1 MTARRTFL
9 KQAGA
14 ISAGIMLIKPASLLA
29 APATTKVGLQLYT
42 LRDYIGKD
50 VKGVIAKVAKAGY
63 KEVETFGY
71 DVSKRQFWGLG
82 PKDFKELLADNGLK
96 SPSGHYGMDQ
106 FLAEGKDDD
115 IKAYIEAA
123 HGLGQ
128 STIVIPYLDEK
139 YRKTTEDFK
148 VTAGKFNKIAHMIK
162 AGGLSTG
169 YHNHNFEFVP
179 VDGTMLYDVLLKE
192 TDHSLI
198 HFEMDLYWVVRA
210 GQDPI
215 KWIKAHPGRFS
226 MWHIKDMDKAKRE
239 LNTEVGAG
247 SIDFKKIFEYKK
259 LAGVKHIFMEQEN
272 FSMDAYQSITQSA
285 GYIRNNLVKI

>member
-1 MTARRTFL
+1 MPSGYATFNFFNQNKYTYYKSIIMTARRTFL

-123 HGLGQ
+123 HGLGAEHHCN
-128 STIVIPYLDEK
+128 PLF
-139 YRKTTEDFK
+139 R
-148 VTAGKFNKIAHMIK
+148 
-162 AGGLSTG
+162 
-169 YHNHNFEFVP
+169 
-179 VDGTMLYDVLLKE
+179 
-192 TDHSLI
+192 
-198 HFEMDLYWVVRA
+198 
-210 GQDPI
+210 
-215 KWIKAHPGRFS
+215 
-226 MWHIKDMDKAKRE
+226 
-239 LNTEVGAG
+239 
-247 SIDFKKIFEYKK
+247 
-259 LAGVKHIFMEQEN
+259 
-272 FSMDAYQSITQSA
+272 
-285 GYIRNNLVKI
+285 